1 MKTFKIAYSLYIL
14 GILLN
19 SSSSG
24 CADFYQILIIDV
36 DIDVDILE
44 RQIIK
49 RKSFENLRV
58 VWFKSMIL
66 CFQCGDLSKR
76 SLKDLFSVQI
86 WNELAKHLAYHTI
99 LCRMALSGLKAGF
112 KTHFKTLRRAFNSLH
127 GLQCLTKCVKV
138 ALQLTWLTF

>member
-19 SSSSG
+19 SSSPG

-44 RQIIK
+44 RKVPSAKVLKTWGLVNQ
-49 RKSFENLRV
+49 

-66 CFQCGDLSKR
+66 CFQCRDLSKR

-86 WNELAKHLAYHTI
+86 WNELAKHLADHTI

-127 GLQCLTKCVKV
+127 GL
-138 ALQLTWLTF
+138 

>member
-19 SSSSG
+19 SSRSG

-58 VWFKSMIL
+58 
-66 CFQCGDLSKR
+66 G
-76 SLKDLFSVQI
+76 
-86 WNELAKHLAYHTI
+86 
-99 LCRMALSGLKAGF
+99 
-112 KTHFKTLRRAFNSLH
+112 
-127 GLQCLTKCVKV
+127 
-138 ALQLTWLTF
+138 